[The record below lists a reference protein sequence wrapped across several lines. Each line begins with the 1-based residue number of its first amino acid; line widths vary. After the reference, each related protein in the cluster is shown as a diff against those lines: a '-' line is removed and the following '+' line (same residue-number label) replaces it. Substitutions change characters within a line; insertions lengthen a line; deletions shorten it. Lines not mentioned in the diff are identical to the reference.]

1 MIPIA
6 VIWFGIGEM
15 SKYFLIFWGTF
26 FIVLINT
33 TAGVWRAPIA
43 RQRAA
48 ECLGANQLQI
58 FVLVVI
64 PSAAPYIVTGMR
76 VAMASSFMS
85 IIPAEILAADSG
97 IGYLLQKSSMLLQTN
112 RIFVALLTICILG
125 FVFDRVFRFLVDR
138 MLSRY
143 MSYVARDLNEYEAH
157 GEPDVQRFEAMRR
170 DCFSACIGGAPTQA
184 QQAPLKMTLFGQPSV
199 NNDAIWMAF
208 EKGFY
213 QEEGLDVTYRLFPSG
228 TTAFQ
233 TFQTGQGDIVMTGDL
248 PSVQYFFRVKGDY
261 RTIAAIERD
270 AKGYVAVARKDITKP
285 QDLVGKTIATR
296 VGSTGSWFISEYL
309 TKNGVDPTKVT
320 VKNLDTQVLPAA
332 LCGGD
337 IAAFFIWQPIG
348 SRTLE
353 ICAGQGA
360 LPVRRHRLHPGLP
373 GRRRAP
379 GMARHRRKA
388 RTSPR
393 AGCAPPSRAATSPR
407 KTSPAVAA
415 YAKAKLDLSEKAT
428 RDQWDTNTRPL
439 AIDKVYYDDFC
450 SLSRWAQTEKM
461 TEQKIDFNQLTWPD
475 GLKAI
480 NPKLVDAPPPPC

>member
-1 MIPIA
+1 MKEGQMAKLASVLAIG
-6 VIWFGIGEM
+6 FG
-15 SKYFLIFWGTF
+15 
-26 FIVLINT
+26 VLIGA
-33 TAGVWRAPIA
+33 TAA
-43 RQRAA
+43 
-48 ECLGANQLQI
+48 
-58 FVLVVI
+58 
-64 PSAAPYIVTGMR
+64 
-76 VAMASSFMS
+76 
-85 IIPAEILAADSG
+85 
-97 IGYLLQKSSMLLQTN
+97 
-112 RIFVALLTICILG
+112 
-125 FVFDRVFRFLVDR
+125 
-138 MLSRY
+138 
-143 MSYVARDLNEYEAH
+143 
-157 GEPDVQRFEAMRR
+157 
-170 DCFSACIGGAPTQA
+170 QA
-184 QQAPLKMTLFGQPSV
+184 QQTPLKMTLFGQPSV

-213 QEEGLDVTYRLFPSG
+213 QQEGLDVTYRLFPSG

-233 TFQTGQGDIVMTGDL
+233 AFQTGQGDIVMTGDL

-270 AKGYVAVARKDITKP
+270 AKGYVAVAQKAITKP
-285 QDLVGKTIATR
+285 QDLVGKTVATR

-309 TKNGVDPTKVT
+309 KKNGVDPSKVT

-337 IAAFFIWQPIG
+337 IAAFFIWQPVG

-353 ICAGQGA
+353 ICGDKAHYLTDATGYIQGYLVAGARPEWLASPQGKDIA
-360 LPVRRHRLHPGLP
+360 TRWLRATIK
-373 GRRRAP
+373 GRDVAEKDF
-379 GMARHRRKA
+379 A
-388 RTSPR
+388 
-393 AGCAPPSRAATSPR
+393 
-407 KTSPAVAA
+407 AVAA

-461 TEQKIDFNQLTWPD
+461 TEQKIDFNQLTWPE